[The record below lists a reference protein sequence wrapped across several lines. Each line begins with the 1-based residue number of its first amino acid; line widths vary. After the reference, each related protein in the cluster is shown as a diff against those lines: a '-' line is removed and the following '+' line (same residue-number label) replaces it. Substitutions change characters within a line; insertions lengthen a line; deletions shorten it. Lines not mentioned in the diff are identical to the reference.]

1 MRTSKK
7 WQNKIN
13 EANHRRAEEAM
24 AAARKLKTAN
34 DQLHLLSE
42 YLQEVREK
50 ERLALANEL
59 NEELGQQIAALKI
72 RIMSVQKK
80 LSDTDETGAEELQ
93 QVSNQ
98 LSRLLHFSRELASDV
113 YPLIL
118 RDLGLVEALQW
129 ESERMSSE
137 LVAIGFFSEIDH
149 LQVDQRTATNLFRSY
164 QEKLQSLVLSGA
176 TEIVGSL
183 GLENNQLVLNIY
195 DNAGGTV
202 GKENRS
208 IEEVAIKERVRS
220 IKGHSEI
227 HTLSKEESNFTIS
240 IPYKSDLTE
249 LENFNSDRK
258 AN

>member
-1 MRTSKK
+1 
-7 WQNKIN
+7 
-13 EANHRRAEEAM
+13 
-24 AAARKLKTAN
+24 
-34 DQLHLLSE
+34 
-42 YLQEVREK
+42 
-50 ERLALANEL
+50 
-59 NEELGQQIAALKI
+59 
-72 RIMSVQKK
+72 
-80 LSDTDETGAEELQ
+80 
-93 QVSNQ
+93 
-98 LSRLLHFSRELASDV
+98 
-113 YPLIL
+113 
-118 RDLGLVEALQW
+118 
-129 ESERMSSE
+129 MSSE
-137 LVAIGFFSEIDH
+137 LVAIVFFSEIDH

-240 IPYKSDLTE
+240 IPYQSDLTE